1 MRGTMTIDDGL
12 HEFLGVRDRLLR
24 IARGIAGPDAE
35 DVVQDAWLRWNGTDR
50 TVVRDAPA
58 FLSRT
63 TTRLSL
69 TRTTTA
75 YARHQSPVGLWP
87 AERAH
92 TGDDPAAL
100 VVEADQ
106 LRGALALL
114 LSRLGPRERV
124 AYLLREAFALP
135 YRQIAG
141 LLGVTEAHAR
151 QLIRRART
159 RLETSG
165 DSRVSPVDH
174 HDLLAAFR
182 EVARTGDPAPLV
194 SHSMR
199 TAPS

>member
-12 HEFLGVRDRLLR
+12 HDFLDVRDRLLR

-69 TRTTTA
+69 TRTRTA
-75 YARHQSPVGLWP
+75 YARHQSPAGLSP
-87 AERAH
+87 SDRGH
-92 TGDDPAAL
+92 SGDDPAAR
-100 VVEADQ
+100 VVEADE
-106 LRGALALL
+106 LRGAMALL
-114 LSRLGPRERV
+114 LARLGPRERV

-151 QLIRRART
+151 QLTRRART
-159 RLETSG
+159 RLTGSG
-165 DSRVSPVDH
+165 DHQVSPVDQL
-174 HDLLAAFR
+174 DLLTAFA
-182 EVARTGDPAPLV
+182 EVSRTGDPAPLI
-194 SHSMR
+194 SL
-199 TAPS
+199 AA

>member
-35 DVVQDAWLRWNGTDR
+35 DVVQDAWLRWDGTDR
-50 TVVRDAPA
+50 SVVRDAPA

-87 AERAH
+87 SER
-92 TGDDPAAL
+92 GGSDDDPAAL
-100 VVEADQ
+100 VVEADE
-106 LRGALALL
+106 LRGAMALL

-151 QLIRRART
+151 QLTRRART
-159 RLETSG
+159 RLGTPG
-165 DSRVSPVDH
+165 DGRVSPAEQRT
-174 HDLLAAFR
+174 LLTAFT
-182 EVARTGDPAPLV
+182 EVSRTGDPAPLV
-194 SHSMR
+194 NL
-199 TAPS
+199 AA